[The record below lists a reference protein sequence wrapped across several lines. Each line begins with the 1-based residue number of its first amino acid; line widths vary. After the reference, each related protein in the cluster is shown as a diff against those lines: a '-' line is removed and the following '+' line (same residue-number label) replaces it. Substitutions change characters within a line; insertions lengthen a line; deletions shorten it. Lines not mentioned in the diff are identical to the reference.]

1 MIFPSYEVSYL
12 DIDNCLLSL
21 QRIPLPQKYINMLNK
36 GMNNNYNALN
46 RKVNSNNNNNNDLA
60 NVNNNDDNSNN
71 SNNID
76 ENDCNNEID
85 DDSRMN
91 CDINIEEQE
100 SEDSSSVRT
109 ITPTSTAELND
120 DHMSLSKQK

>member
-1 MIFPSYEVSYL
+1 
-12 DIDNCLLSL
+12 
-21 QRIPLPQKYINMLNK
+21 
-36 GMNNNYNALN
+36 MNNNCNALN